1 MAKAECV
8 PPLCLDT
15 LAIEPPKSSSLYTH
29 VTLGFTKSCSRNSCA
44 MWNFGLN
51 LESPSAVF
59 FSSST
64 YRSKNFLQW
73 VAISAGEYWFRL
85 KHWYM
90 ETKCWVAAS
99 IMFSKGLL
107 LSKVH
112 SASCRSHGT
121 KDLIS
126 PALALS
132 FGEVYWPL
140 VFFFL
145 IIKGVKLVSLL
156 DQPGLFLY
164 QDCKCLCKT
173 LHCCLM
179 SLPGK
184 TRQHMKQR
192 VASKVC
198 SHTQIHAMQPVNH
211 KSLQCDTRNG
221 EQRWHKFAFLQVLP
235 QSLSLWSPSCWQ
247 AGVPDVFRC
256 GLTPVATIGSVPA
269 CQTKPILVG
278 IPVSSDLYEHT
289 TLHSKA
295 YQLASVSKNWMAL
308 IQALDLL
315 GKKRECRQVKLQDI
329 YKKNCWS

>member
-1 MAKAECV
+1 MVVLKKKN
-8 PPLCLDT
+8 LLLDRRSFPWT
-15 LAIEPPKSSSLYTH
+15 QQQRSKPSFSLEVWQHSVYRPCWHFIASNKLKQSISWNGQSWMCSSSVLGHFGHRTSKVLIPVHPCHTWIYQIMLTQFLCH
-29 VTLGFTKSCSRNSCA
+29 VEL
-44 MWNFGLN
+44 W
-51 LESPSAVF
+51 LELPES
-59 FSSST
+59 FSSIL
-64 YRSKNFLQW
+64 FQ
-73 VAISAGEYWFRL
+73 FHRL

-90 ETKCWVAAS
+90 ETKCLVAAS

-140 VFFFL
+140 AFFFL

-184 TRQHMKQR
+184 QGSTWNNKLP
-192 VASKVC
+192 AKSAAIPK
-198 SHTQIHAMQPVNH
+198 SMQCNQSITNVSNVTPGMEN
-211 KSLQCDTRNG
+211 KGDTN
-221 EQRWHKFAFLQVLP
+221 
-235 QSLSLWSPSCWQ
+235 
-247 AGVPDVFRC
+247 
-256 GLTPVATIGSVPA
+256 
-269 CQTKPILVG
+269 
-278 IPVSSDLYEHT
+278 
-289 TLHSKA
+289 LHSCKCCHKVF
-295 YQLASVSKNWMAL
+295 LCDL
-308 IQALDLL
+308 QAA
-315 GKKRECRQVKLQDI
+315 VKLGSLMSADVA
-329 YKKNCWS
+329 WHL